1 MDLSHAIGWSLTGTA
16 NSPAP
21 NLSFLYSMNNGGKG
35 SSFAHRSQVGQK
47 QSGKEHRP
55 AKRTR
60 VQDGNPPSASE
71 DQLPS
76 VVGQIKTDPSLP
88 YDPVSTED
96 ADLLLGLHSP
106 YAPSSGVP
114 ATATST
120 LMPQNSNVSDYQPQL
135 TPNYEQ
141 AMDIQQQFVDVH
153 NQDWDSM
160 LIRAQDIDMS
170 GAQQFDLAFPGG
182 DMIPWLEYLPQ
193 DVLTYF
199 GDQHSSE
206 TMVDPS
212 GSVEHG

>member
-21 NLSFLYSMNNGGKG
+21 NLSFLYSMNDGGKG
-35 SSFAHRSQVGQK
+35 ASFAQRSQTGQK

-55 AKRTR
+55 TKRTR
-60 VQDGNPPSASE
+60 LQDGNPPPASE

-106 YAPSSGVP
+106 YAPSSGLP

-141 AMDIQQQFVDVH
+141 AMDMQQQFVDVQ

-206 TMVDPS
+206 TMVHPS